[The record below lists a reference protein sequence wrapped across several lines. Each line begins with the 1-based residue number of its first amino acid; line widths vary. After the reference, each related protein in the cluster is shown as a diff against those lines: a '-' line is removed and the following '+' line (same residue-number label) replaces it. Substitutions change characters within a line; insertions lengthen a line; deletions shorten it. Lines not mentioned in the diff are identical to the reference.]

1 MLTLKEQKELER
13 LRAQDR
19 AASQPNPPGICQ
31 ETRRYGVKVMSY
43 LSGKPLTIGSCQ
55 VLNALLGVLG
65 VVEETKSPCEGRG
78 FGGIGFLLSYIAS

>member
-1 MLTLKEQKELER
+1 
-13 LRAQDR
+13 
-19 AASQPNPPGICQ
+19 
-31 ETRRYGVKVMSY
+31 MSY